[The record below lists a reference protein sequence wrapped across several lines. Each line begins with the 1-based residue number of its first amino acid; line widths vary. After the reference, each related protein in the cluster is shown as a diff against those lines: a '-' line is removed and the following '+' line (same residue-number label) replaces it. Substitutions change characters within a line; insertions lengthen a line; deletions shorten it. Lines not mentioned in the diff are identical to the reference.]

1 MSGDFFL
8 TRWAFLGMQWLYE
21 TLTGGNIVLTIVV
34 ATLAIRLISLFGDIK
49 SRQSSLK
56 MQSIQP
62 ELDKIRKKYANDSEK
77 LARAQQKL
85 MRDNNVSMFG
95 GCLPMLITMP
105 LFFIFFAAFRQW
117 GQEMM
122 AKLVVLMD
130 QDPAAGLEF
139 FKNFRFLWVNNVWMP
154 DNGLKSV
161 LQPASEFFSAINK
174 DLPRFLYFTGNTDP
188 VPLET
193 FLRLGFF
200 TQGADGTYALASA
213 SEEIIARYDALMAPC
228 LELYQGF
235 NNGWFI
241 LPVLAGATSFLQS
254 WLMSRG
260 QPQGQDAAASSNKM
274 MLWLM
279 PVMSVVF
286 CLSNNSAFAVYW
298 IMSNVF
304 GILTNVAIN
313 RVFLKKK
320 EIVEVENK

>member
-8 TRWAFLGMQWLYE
+8 TQWAFLGMQWLYE
-21 TLTGGNIVLTIVV
+21 TLTGENIVLTIVI

-56 MQSIQP
+56 MQSVQP

-117 GQEMM
+117 GQEMS
-122 AKLVVLMD
+122 AKLVVLLA
-130 QDPAAGLEF
+130 QDEAAGVEF
-139 FKNFRFLWVNNVWMP
+139 FKNFHFLWVNNVWMP
-154 DNGLKSV
+154 DNGLKPV
-161 LQPASEFFSAINK
+161 LQPAAEFFSSVNK
-174 DLPRFLYFTGNTDP
+174 DMPRLLYFADELHP
-188 VPLET
+188 ERLQT
-193 FLRLGFF
+193 FLDLGFF
-200 TQGADGTYALASA
+200 TKATDGTIALAAA
-213 SEEIIARYDALMAPC
+213 SDTIEASYNALLTPC
-228 LELYQGF
+228 AALYQGH

-241 LPVLAGATSFLQS
+241 LPILAGATSFLQS
-254 WLMSRG
+254 WLMMRG
-260 QPQGQDAAASSNKM
+260 QPKGQDAAASSNKM

-279 PVMSVVF
+279 PAMSVFF

-304 GILTNVAIN
+304 GILTNAAIN
-313 RVFLKKK
+313 HFFLKKQG
-320 EIVEVENK
+320 IVEVAKQ